1 MSFVLNILRRLLV
14 RPVIGLAT
22 IGVGTG
28 DYGSAWHDLRASLP
42 VNEER
47 PYARRPIEA
56 VKGLYI
62 HHSATKGETIR
73 NMAEYHIEVRGWGGL
88 AYHYAVG
95 WDGQIFWTND
105 PTTKSFHTKDH
116 NGNSISVVIIGNYS
130 TLQLTDVQ
138 KSAII
143 KLVDDLTDQYSLQF
157 IKLHRDVVATQCPGN
172 NAITFLRSICFDN
185 RHI

>member
-1 MSFVLNILRRLLV
+1 MMSFLV
-14 RPVIGLAT
+14 RFLIRPAVVLTA
-22 IGVGTG
+22 VGSTTG
-28 DYGSAWHDLRASLP
+28 DYGSAWHDLRGSLP
-42 VNEER
+42 VNKER
-47 PYARRPIEA
+47 PYVKRPIEA